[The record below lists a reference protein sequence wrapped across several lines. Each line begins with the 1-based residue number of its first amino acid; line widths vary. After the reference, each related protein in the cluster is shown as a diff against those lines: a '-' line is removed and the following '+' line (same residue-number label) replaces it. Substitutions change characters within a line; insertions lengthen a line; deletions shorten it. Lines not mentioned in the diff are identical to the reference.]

1 MDAILGET
9 TAYGR
14 RQKLRVITEG
24 LDLKGVYDVTLARI
38 NEQDGEKAKLGM
50 AALMWISY
58 SERPLKLDELL
69 HALAVDIGSTDLDLT
84 RIPCVETL
92 LNCCLGLV
100 LVDRKASTV
109 RLIHSTLREYLYTF
123 SEIFGPTHSSMAE
136 TCLTYLNFQTIKKIS
151 STQCILPQ
159 LTPFLKY
166 CSLYW
171 GAHARR
177 EATRVVVSLAL
188 KLFDQIESHISTKLL
203 LMDLISKNSRYNWY
217 IPTNGPLIG
226 FTGLHCV
233 SVFGIIEIATT
244 LLRQPNPRDN
254 KRDFLGI
261 TPLIWTAICGQAEVT
276 KLLLERQTVNP
287 DKQDGYFG
295 RTALSWAAV
304 EGHQRI
310 VRLLLEWASPKPDG
324 TDGWWG
330 KTPHMMNMV
339 RGRRYVDPKRPDTY
353 GQTAILLAAE
363 EGHEGVVKL
372 LLGREDI
379 NPNMSGKAG
388 MTPLLLASCNGHEGV
403 VMRLLE
409 RKCINPNIQ
418 DDNGKTP
425 LWWAAENKHEGVVNL
440 LLRSEDVNPNVR
452 DRGGLTPLWSATE
465 RGDGRIVKLLLGRE
479 DVNPDIPD
487 RDGRTPLLMASKNRD
502 ERMLKLLSREDD
514 IDLDTPSP
522 ESLTP
527 PSLPLQMC
535 SEVTAGLLHLA
546 RRAVGL
552 DTP

>member
-9 TAYGR
+9 TDYSR
-14 RQKLRVITEG
+14 RQKLGVISEC

-38 NEQDGEKAKLGM
+38 NEQYGEKAKLGM
-50 AALMWISY
+50 AALMWISH
-58 SERPLKLDELL
+58 SERPLQLDELL
-69 HALAVDIGSTDLDLT
+69 HALAVEIGSTDLDLT
-84 RIPCVETL
+84 RIPWVETL
-92 LNCCLGLV
+92 LSSCLGLV

-109 RLIHSTLREYLYTF
+109 RLIHSTLQEYLSTF
-123 SEIFGPTHSSMAE
+123 SEIFGPTHSLMAE
-136 TCLTYLNFQTIKKIS
+136 TCLTYLNFRTIKNIS
-151 STQCILPQ
+151 STLCVLPR

-177 EATRVVVSLAL
+177 EATGVVVSLAL
-188 KLFDQIESHISTKLL
+188 KLFDQIESHICIKLL
-203 LMDLISKNSRYNWY
+203 LMNRISKNSRYNWY

-226 FTGLHCV
+226 FTGLHCA
-233 SVFGIIEIATT
+233 SVFGIIEIVTA

-254 KRDFLGI
+254 KRDFLGV
-261 TPLIWTAICGQAEVT
+261 TPLIWTAICGQAEVA

-295 RTALSWAAV
+295 RTALAWAAA

-310 VRLLLEWASPKPDG
+310 VRLLLERASPKPDG

-339 RGRRYVDPKRPDTY
+339 RGRRYVDPNKPDTY

-372 LLGREDI
+372 LLGRENI

-403 VMRLLE
+403 VMQLLGW
-409 RKCINPNIQ
+409 KYIDPNIQ
-418 DDNGKTP
+418 DDIGRTP
-425 LWWAAENKHEGVVNL
+425 LWWAAENKHEGVVKL
-440 LLRSEDVNPNVR
+440 LLGREDVNPNVR
-452 DRGGLTPLWSATE
+452 DKGGLTPLWSATE
-465 RGDGRIVKLLLGRE
+465 RGDGRIVRLLLGRE
-479 DVNPDIPD
+479 DVDPDIPD
-487 RDGRTPLLMASKNRD
+487 RDGQTPLLMASKNRD
-502 ERMLKLLSREDD
+502 EGMVKLLTREDD
-514 IDLDTPSP
+514 IDRETPSTD
-522 ESLTP
+522 SLVQ

-535 SEVTAGLLHLA
+535 HGVTAGLLHLTH
-546 RRAVGL
+546 RAVGL
-552 DTP
+552 NPP